1 MRALKEIVAANRDAV
16 EQGVTEAGAV
26 GTVKKYNV
34 FFNNEQIKTNVTVG
48 ECADIRSIQGQC
60 KFVLVE

>member
-1 MRALKEIVAANRDAV
+1 MRALSDIVKANRDAV
-16 EQGVTEAGAV
+16 EQGVTGAGAV

-34 FFNNEQIKTNVTVG
+34 FLNGEQIKTAVTIG